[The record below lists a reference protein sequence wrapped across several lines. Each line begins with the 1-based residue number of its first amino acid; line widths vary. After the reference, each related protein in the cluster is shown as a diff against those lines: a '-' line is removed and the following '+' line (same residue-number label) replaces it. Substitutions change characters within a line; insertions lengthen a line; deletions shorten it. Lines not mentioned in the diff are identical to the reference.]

1 MSDQNTVRAFQ
12 AIPIDLVPQTNND
25 LVEWLIQH
33 GNEVG
38 EQCWL
43 LAYADDGVIWGKI
56 DDHKM
61 ITAADVFNPE
71 YPGTFPVLNLEKLQ
85 KASLFNEHAEI
96 RLFRR
101 NDLWSA
107 LRIEE
112 NPAADEC
119 DSFVRSYILWGNRV
133 KARKDGWTWVE
144 DGQLG
149 VHQAL
154 PLEMPEK
161 ISHRI
166 MRINIRYYFDYEKD
180 HGQARIAAK
189 RLCNLYTIG
198 EE

>member
-1 MSDQNTVRAFQ
+1 MSDQNTAQAFL
-12 AIPIDLVPQTNND
+12 AIPTDFVCQTNSDLVG
-25 LVEWLIQH
+25 WLIQH
-33 GNEVG
+33 CNEVG
-38 EQCWL
+38 SQCWL

-61 ITAADVFNPE
+61 VTAADVFNTE
-71 YPGTFPVLNLEKLQ
+71 YPGAFPVLNMDKLQ
-85 KASLFNEHAEI
+85 KASLFGERAEI

-101 NDLWSA
+101 NGSWSA

-112 NPAADEC
+112 NPAADES
-119 DSFVRSYILWGNRV
+119 DSFVRSYLLWGNRV

-149 VHQAL
+149 IHQAL
-154 PLEMPEK
+154 PLEITDK

-166 MRINIRYYFDYEKD
+166 MRIDIRYYIDYEKD
-180 HGQARIAAK
+180 HGQALIAAK
-189 RLCNLYTIG
+189 RLCNLFTIG